1 MGAKRQG
8 LAVSGLSAFGLPPHR
23 SGRGQR
29 RNYRDR
35 LCVASVICGL
45 DQSFPLSS
53 VCRFRRTLSH
63 SASLNRMNPKTRSMK
78 ALSIANTGAAVSRP
92 SQILHASLEI
102 EPAPHG
108 IGKFC
113 LLGRD
118 MPSKTPANVLVPAI
132 PRPT

>member
-1 MGAKRQG
+1 
-8 LAVSGLSAFGLPPHR
+8 
-23 SGRGQR
+23 
-29 RNYRDR
+29 
-35 LCVASVICGL
+35 
-45 DQSFPLSS
+45 
-53 VCRFRRTLSH
+53 
-63 SASLNRMNPKTRSMK
+63 MK

-118 MPSKTPANVLVPAI
+118 VPSNDAGERVGAGDPKAHVADGFRYPG
-132 PRPT
+132 